1 MRLTVYAF
9 VKQDGQLD
17 GRAIA
22 RAYRHGEWMPVLEV
36 VGEFLGTEG
45 RPLGGRPARPLT
57 FGDSYWDN
65 LVTRFRESDTLGTRA
80 ILLEWKST
88 YINPSTAIVVLEW
101 FSAALDH
108 DA

>member
-1 MRLTVYAF
+1 MRLTVYAL

-22 RAYRHGEWMPVLEV
+22 RAYRHGEWMPVVEV
-36 VGEFLGTEG
+36 DEEVLGTES
-45 RPLGGRPARPLT
+45 RLSGGRAARPLIC
-57 FGDSYWDN
+57 GDSYWDN
-65 LVTRFRESDTLGTRA
+65 LVTRVRELDTLGTRA
-80 ILLEWKST
+80 VPLEWKST
-88 YINPSTAIVVLEW
+88 YIDPSTAILLLEW